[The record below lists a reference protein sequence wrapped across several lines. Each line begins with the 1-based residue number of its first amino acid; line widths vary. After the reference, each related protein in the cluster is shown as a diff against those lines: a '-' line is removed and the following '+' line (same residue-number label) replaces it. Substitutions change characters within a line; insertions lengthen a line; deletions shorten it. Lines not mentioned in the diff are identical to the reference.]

1 MLKQLTIS
9 VAALAICG
17 ASTLAADNAKEQAA
31 LPGIAQTLKKNIPL
45 EKSAYQLN
53 IVYFLGNDTQPVA
66 DYERRLSELLICTQQ
81 FYGQEMKRNGFG
93 ARSFGMNMKTPD
105 RVDFIVYKAKHP
117 AKDYPYYSNQG
128 PGGVKA
134 IQELEEYFKAHPGM
148 KKSQH
153 VLVIM
158 PTWNDNNNG
167 PMNPGGVPFY
177 GMGKYCFAL
186 DYPAFDIKHMG
197 MNTRE
202 GHLLTKWFG
211 GMVHELGHGL
221 NLPHNHATTTDG
233 NKLGTALMGAG
244 NYTLGMRPTFITPA
258 SCALLDVCEV
268 FATSPEPKFYTG
280 RQPAAVK
287 EVSITFKGDN
297 IDIAGAFNS
306 ARTVKSLN
314 IYVENPPYA
323 VNQDYE
329 NVSFTVPLNK
339 KEGAFKTVIDRKELG
354 SLNTNEFRITLW
366 FLMDN
371 GERLEKHY
379 TFYLDNL
386 KDYKETAEK

>member
-1 MLKQLTIS
+1 MLKQLTFSIAS
-9 VAALAICG
+9 IAICATGALAY
-17 ASTLAADNAKEQAA
+17 DNAKAPSPA
-31 LPGIAQTLKKNIPL
+31 PTVADTLKSKIKL
-45 EKSAYQLN
+45 QESAYQLN
-53 IVYFLGNDTQPVA
+53 IVYFLGSDMQPVA

-93 ARSFGMNMKTPD
+93 ARSFGMDMKTPD
-105 RVDFIVYKAKHP
+105 RVNFIVYKAKEP
-117 AKDYPYYSNQG
+117 ASAYPYYSDKG
-128 PGGVKA
+128 PGGAKV
-134 IQELEEYFKAHPGM
+134 IQELEQHFKANPGM

-158 PTWNDNNNG
+158 PTWNDKNNG
-167 PMNPGGVPFY
+167 PLNPGGVPFY

-221 NLPHNHATTTDG
+221 NLPHNHATTTDS
-233 NKLGTALMGAG
+233 NKFGTALMGAG
-244 NYTLGMRPTFITPA
+244 NYTLGMKPTFITPA

-287 EVSITFKGDN
+287 DVAITFDGDN
-297 IDIAGAFNS
+297 INIAGAFSS

-314 IYVENPPYA
+314 IYVADPPYA

-339 KEGAFKTVIDRKELG
+339 KDGTFKTVIDRKELG
-354 SLNTNEFRITLW
+354 SLKTNEFRISLW
-366 FLMDN
+366 LLMDN
-371 GERLEKHY
+371 GERFEKHY
-379 TFYLDNL
+379 TFYRDNL
-386 KDYKETAEK
+386 KDYKDASKN